1 MHSGF
6 TFFDRLIV
14 VCLRDL
20 SFCHFGFK
28 CCNLAIFEREAHYD
42 LAESERIR
50 VGHHI
55 ECLKRVVVLVFIS
68 LMYDHISVA
77 IQNLDIKSCREQRNG
92 GLRHLVYEVD
102 IFCGSLERAQ
112 RFCFYH
118 RIFNY

>member
-1 MHSGF
+1 MHSCF
-6 TFFDRLIV
+6 AFFDRLIV

-20 SFCHFGFK
+20 SFCHFSFK
-28 CCNLAIFEREAHYD
+28 CCNLATFEGEAHYD

-77 IQNLDIKSCREQRNG
+77 ILNLDLESGREQWN
-92 GLRHLVYEVD
+92 
-102 IFCGSLERAQ
+102 GSL
-112 RFCFYH
+112 
-118 RIFNY
+118 